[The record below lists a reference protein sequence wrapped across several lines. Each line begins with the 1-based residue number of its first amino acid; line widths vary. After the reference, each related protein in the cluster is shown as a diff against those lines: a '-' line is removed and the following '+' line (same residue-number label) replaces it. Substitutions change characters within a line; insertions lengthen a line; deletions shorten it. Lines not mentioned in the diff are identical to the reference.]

1 MTMPPERASVTRGG
15 RPLIFLIV
23 LMSHAVMLVLVIRE
37 GRLVFLPK
45 GAHEPL
51 LLMLLL
57 GETPAI
63 HTEPTPPAKGSRP
76 HTPKH
81 ERVPENAITAPP
93 DVPPR
98 SHIDWQHEAALAS
111 QSFLANA
118 EKEKNYRDL
127 SGLSAAQRDWIKQN
141 QMKPAPPGIAWQ
153 HPRFEF
159 DRQTGL
165 PMFWINDRC
174 VWIMLMVFCGVGHAE
189 ADGGLF
195 NHLRDLH
202 EP

>member
-1 MTMPPERASVTRGG
+1 MPPERIIDTRGA
-15 RPLIFLIV
+15 RPLIFLVV
-23 LMSHAVMLVLVIRE
+23 LMSHVMIVVVVIRE
-37 GRLVFLPK
+37 GRLVLLPK
-45 GAHEPL
+45 GTHEPL
-51 LLMLLL
+51 LLMLLR
-57 GETPAI
+57 GERPAI
-63 HTEPTPPAKGSRP
+63 QTAPAPRAKDSRP

-81 ERVPENAITAPP
+81 EGVPENAITAPP
-93 DVPPR
+93 DLSR
-98 SHIDWQHEAALAS
+98 ESHIDWQHEAELAG
-111 QSFLANA
+111 QNFLANA

-127 SGLSAAQRDWIKQN
+127 SRLSAAQRDWIEQN
-141 QMKPAPPGIAWQ
+141 QIKRAPPDIAWQ

-195 NHLRDLH
+195 NHLRDPH